1 MQHNIYLYI
10 MVSALVS
17 FAVRAVPLTLIR
29 KKIENPF
36 LKSFLFYVPYVT
48 LSVMTFPAIVET
60 TAVPIAGVL
69 ALIAGIVAARKG
81 VSMFLVA
88 VICCVIVFAAEML
101 ICEATTHGTCGF
113 ANGRPVNCNEFG
125 PTTKPSQRRAFVT

>member
-69 ALIAGIVAARKG
+69 ALIAGIIAARKG
-81 VSMFLVA
+81 VRMFRVA

-101 ICEATTHGTCGF
+101 I
-113 ANGRPVNCNEFG
+113 
-125 PTTKPSQRRAFVT
+125 

>member
-36 LKSFLFYVPYVT
+36 LKSFLFYVQYVT

-60 TAVPIAGVL
+60 TAANTITQHITATRNILTPFLAATIPAISASTPAIGTAVVSTIAGKVMTDN
-69 ALIAGIVAARKG
+69 V
-81 VSMFLVA
+81 
-88 VICCVIVFAAEML
+88 
-101 ICEATTHGTCGF
+101 TYGT
-113 ANGRPVNCNEFG
+113 
-125 PTTKPSQRRAFVT
+125 

>member
-69 ALIAGIVAARKG
+69 ALIAGIIAARKG

-88 VICCVIVFAAEML
+88 VIFCVDCVCGQRLL
-101 ICEATTHGTCGF
+101 ILS
-113 ANGRPVNCNEFG
+113 NP
-125 PTTKPSQRRAFVT
+125 PSLLKP

>member
-10 MVSALVS
+10 MVSAFVS

-69 ALIAGIVAARKG
+69 ALIAGIIAARKG

-101 ICEATTHGTCGF
+101 I
-113 ANGRPVNCNEFG
+113 
-125 PTTKPSQRRAFVT
+125 

>member
-69 ALIAGIVAARKG
+69 ALAAGR
-81 VSMFLVA
+81 S
-88 VICCVIVFAAEML
+88 
-101 ICEATTHGTCGF
+101 
-113 ANGRPVNCNEFG
+113 GRPFMNK
-125 PTTKPSQRRAFVT
+125 TKLRSNDARNVRFCEWASSEL

>member
-48 LSVMTFPAIVET
+48 LSVMTFPAIIEAT
-60 TAVPIAGVL
+60 DVPIAGAL
-69 ALIAGIVAARKG
+69 ALVAGIIAARKG
-81 VSMFLVA
+81 VGMFLVS
-88 VICCVIVFAAEML
+88 ILCCAIVFVAQIL
-101 ICEATTHGTCGF
+101 L
-113 ANGRPVNCNEFG
+113 
-125 PTTKPSQRRAFVT
+125 

>member
-36 LKSFLFYVPYVT
+36 LKSFLFYVP
-48 LSVMTFPAIVET
+48 VMTFPAIVET

-69 ALIAGIVAARKG
+69 ALIAGIIAARKG

-101 ICEATTHGTCGF
+101 I
-113 ANGRPVNCNEFG
+113 
-125 PTTKPSQRRAFVT
+125 

>member
-17 FAVRAVPLTLIR
+17 FAV
-29 KKIENPF
+29 
-36 LKSFLFYVPYVT
+36 
-48 LSVMTFPAIVET
+48 ET

-69 ALIAGIVAARKG
+69 ALAAGIIAARKG

-101 ICEATTHGTCGF
+101 I
-113 ANGRPVNCNEFG
+113 
-125 PTTKPSQRRAFVT
+125 

>member
-36 LKSFLFYVPYVT
+36 KVIFILCTVCNVI
-48 LSVMTFPAIVET
+48 VMTFPAIVET

-69 ALIAGIVAARKG
+69 ALIAGIIAARKG

-101 ICEATTHGTCGF
+101 I
-113 ANGRPVNCNEFG
+113 
-125 PTTKPSQRRAFVT
+125 

>member
-48 LSVMTFPAIVET
+48 LSVMTFPA

-69 ALIAGIVAARKG
+69 ALIAGIIAARKG

-101 ICEATTHGTCGF
+101 I
-113 ANGRPVNCNEFG
+113 
-125 PTTKPSQRRAFVT
+125 

>member
-60 TAVPIAGVL
+60 TAVPIAL
-69 ALIAGIVAARKG
+69 AAGIIAARKG

-88 VICCVIVFAAEML
+88 VICCVIVFVAEML
-101 ICEATTHGTCGF
+101 I
-113 ANGRPVNCNEFG
+113 
-125 PTTKPSQRRAFVT
+125 

>member
-36 LKSFLFYVPYVT
+36 LIYVPYVT

-69 ALIAGIVAARKG
+69 ALIAGIIAARKG

-101 ICEATTHGTCGF
+101 I
-113 ANGRPVNCNEFG
+113 
-125 PTTKPSQRRAFVT
+125 

>member
-36 LKSFLFYVPYVT
+36 LKSF
-48 LSVMTFPAIVET
+48 PAIVET

-69 ALIAGIVAARKG
+69 ALIAGIIAARKG

-101 ICEATTHGTCGF
+101 I
-113 ANGRPVNCNEFG
+113 
-125 PTTKPSQRRAFVT
+125 

>member
-48 LSVMTFPAIVET
+48 LSVMTFPAIIEAT
-60 TAVPIAGVL
+60 DVPIAGAL
-69 ALIAGIVAARKG
+69 ALVAGIIAARKG
-81 VSMFLVA
+81 VGMFLVA
-88 VICCVIVFAAEML
+88 ILCCAIVFVAQIL
-101 ICEATTHGTCGF
+101 L
-113 ANGRPVNCNEFG
+113 
-125 PTTKPSQRRAFVT
+125 

>member
-48 LSVMTFPAIVET
+48 LSVMTFPAIIEAT
-60 TAVPIAGVL
+60 DVPIAGAL
-69 ALIAGIVAARKG
+69 ALIAGIIAARKG
-81 VSMFLVA
+81 VGMFLVA
-88 VICCVIVFAAEML
+88 ILCCVIVFVAQIL
-101 ICEATTHGTCGF
+101 L
-113 ANGRPVNCNEFG
+113 
-125 PTTKPSQRRAFVT
+125 

>member
-29 KKIENPF
+29 KKIENSF

-48 LSVMTFPAIVET
+48 LSVMTFPAIIEA
-60 TAVPIAGVL
+60 TAVPAAGVL
-69 ALIAGIVAARKG
+69 ALVTGIIAARKG
-81 VSMFLVA
+81 VGMFLVA
-88 VICCVIVFAAEML
+88 IICCVIVFAAES
-101 ICEATTHGTCGF
+101 IF
-113 ANGRPVNCNEFG
+113 I
-125 PTTKPSQRRAFVT
+125 

>member
-36 LKSFLFYVPYVT
+36 LKSFLFYVP
-48 LSVMTFPAIVET
+48 
-60 TAVPIAGVL
+60 
-69 ALIAGIVAARKG
+69 
-81 VSMFLVA
+81 
-88 VICCVIVFAAEML
+88 
-101 ICEATTHGTCGF
+101 
-113 ANGRPVNCNEFG
+113 
-125 PTTKPSQRRAFVT
+125 

>member
-36 LKSFLFYVPYVT
+36 LKSFLFYVP

-69 ALIAGIVAARKG
+69 ALAAGIVAARKG

-101 ICEATTHGTCGF
+101 I
-113 ANGRPVNCNEFG
+113 
-125 PTTKPSQRRAFVT
+125 

>member
-36 LKSFLFYVPYVT
+36 LKSFLF
-48 LSVMTFPAIVET
+48 
-60 TAVPIAGVL
+60 IASTSL
-69 ALIAGIVAARKG
+69 LQNI
-81 VSMFLVA
+81 
-88 VICCVIVFAAEML
+88 ICYYQTDMKDIGHLCA
-101 ICEATTHGTCGF
+101 H
-113 ANGRPVNCNEFG
+113 
-125 PTTKPSQRRAFVT
+125 

>member
-48 LSVMTFPAIVET
+48 LSVMTFPAIIEA
-60 TAVPIAGVL
+60 TAVPAAGVL
-69 ALIAGIVAARKG
+69 ALVTGIIAARKG
-81 VSMFLVA
+81 VGMFLVA
-88 VICCVIVFAAEML
+88 IICCVIVFAAES
-101 ICEATTHGTCGF
+101 IF
-113 ANGRPVNCNEFG
+113 I
-125 PTTKPSQRRAFVT
+125 

>member
-17 FAVRAVPLTLIR
+17 FAVLAVPLTLIR

-36 LKSFLFYVPYVT
+36 LKSFLFYVT

-69 ALIAGIVAARKG
+69 ALIAGIIAARKG

-101 ICEATTHGTCGF
+101 I
-113 ANGRPVNCNEFG
+113 
-125 PTTKPSQRRAFVT
+125 

>member
-48 LSVMTFPAIVET
+48 LSVMTFPASVET
-60 TAVPIAGVL
+60 TAVPIAG
-69 ALIAGIVAARKG
+69 IIAARKG

-88 VICCVIVFAAEML
+88 VICCVIMFAAEML
-101 ICEATTHGTCGF
+101 I
-113 ANGRPVNCNEFG
+113 
-125 PTTKPSQRRAFVT
+125 

>member
-48 LSVMTFPAIVET
+48 LSVMTFPAI
-60 TAVPIAGVL
+60 G
-69 ALIAGIVAARKG
+69 RND
-81 VSMFLVA
+81 
-88 VICCVIVFAAEML
+88 CCAD
-101 ICEATTHGTCGF
+101 CRSTGTYSRNHC
-113 ANGRPVNCNEFG
+113 C
-125 PTTKPSQRRAFVT
+125 

>member
-36 LKSFLFYVPYVT
+36 VKSFLFVI
-48 LSVMTFPAIVET
+48 LIV
-60 TAVPIAGVL
+60 L
-69 ALIAGIVAARKG
+69 LR
-81 VSMFLVA
+81 
-88 VICCVIVFAAEML
+88 
-101 ICEATTHGTCGF
+101 
-113 ANGRPVNCNEFG
+113 
-125 PTTKPSQRRAFVT
+125 

>member
-69 ALIAGIVAARKG
+69 ALIAGIIAARKG

-88 VICCVIVFAAEML
+88 VIWRCGRFLVPVPRANAGSGTGNNMEEQLTHL
-101 ICEATTHGTCGF
+101 IMTDMAI
-113 ANGRPVNCNEFG
+113 R
-125 PTTKPSQRRAFVT
+125 QQ